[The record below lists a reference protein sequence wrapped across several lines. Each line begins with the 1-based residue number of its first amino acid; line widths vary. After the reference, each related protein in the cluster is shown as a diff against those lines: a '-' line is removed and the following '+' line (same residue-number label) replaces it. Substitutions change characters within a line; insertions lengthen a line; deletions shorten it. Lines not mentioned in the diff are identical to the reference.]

1 MIMFTNEK
9 YTSQNYSIC
18 TVALF
23 GNNEPFYFN
32 GHLILRT
39 YYADAKQTNID
50 IEKTSHFIA
59 DTLFYE
65 TNKVIRSAF
74 KETYDEQRDVVVEE
88 ATVLNRPYVFVYNT
102 LARPASSEE
111 TVISKLKL
119 NHSDIHGL
127 VIVLKKKDNG
137 ALTWLEEQE
146 AREIEKTLTTIVK
159 D

>member
-1 MIMFTNEK
+1 MFTSEK
-9 YTSQNYSIC
+9 YTSQYYSIC

-39 YYADAKQTNID
+39 YYQDAKQTNID
-50 IEKTSHFIA
+50 VEKTSHFIA

-65 TNKVIRSAF
+65 TNKVIRNAF
-74 KETYDEQRDVVVEE
+74 KEPFDEQREIVVED
-88 ATVLNRPYVFVYNT
+88 ATILNKPYVFVYNT
-102 LARPASSEE
+102 LAYPSKSEE
-111 TVISKLKL
+111 TVLPTLKL
-119 NHSDIHGL
+119 NQPGVHGL

-137 ALTWLEEQE
+137 ELTWLEESE
-146 AREIEKTLTTIVK
+146 AREIEKTLTTLIK